1 MQDKKFQYGLEFG
14 SRPADT
20 FEATYQEFIAADITE
35 AQTHLP
41 ELPESERRGLTLETL
56 RHFHCGYLDKWQH
69 PKSRAE
75 FVCGLYTKRNDQLAE
90 EIKTLPPPSERII
103 IPTSPRHFNAAAT
116 PSERIRIEKAY
127 YKQHA
132 GEMEIFCDAD
142 AFNQD
147 FFVVVE
153 GEIDAMS
160 IWQASKGKIPVVAIL
175 GCGNWKKTLNPRLKD
190 LRGKKIILL
199 LDGDAAGRKAAQE
212 LRDELIGRGFVTA
225 TGFLY
230 DALPKQYR
238 NDWCGNSTKIDAND
252 ILKARNGGG
261 VYLNGL
267 CENIISRA
275 DFSLAVAR
283 IKEIEQIRAEN
294 ATLPDPEIPMRAI
307 GNNQRSMTAGKAT
320 VSNGD
325 SFANVSELID
335 RINETITYADLEA
348 KGYLQ
353 HTGKG
358 GARPNGY
365 ICPFCGSGTG
375 ENHSGALGFTATSP
389 TRFKCLSCG
398 QTGNVLTFL
407 SKVYGIDN
415 RGKEFFE
422 LLRRAAEDFRIP
434 YEPRQEGGY
443 SAMHTTEDII
453 ADIQNRCEWKR
464 DNRGNRISIRP
475 TQANLDL
482 IFEEDPNLRGL
493 VGYNQFQDTYSFL
506 KKAPWHSDNNFAG
519 GQWRDADT
527 AELRGYIRRN
537 YAELKDKEGIEDA
550 VVHFANLNAFHP
562 VKQYFYNLP
571 RWDGTKRAENLFID
585 FLDAD
590 DTHQTREV
598 TLNWLLAA
606 VARIFRP
613 GCRYQTALVLH
624 GNQGIGKSYILER
637 IGGQW
642 YSAMV
647 DNVSD
652 PHALDAL
659 PNIWIGE
666 FKEMAAMRKSDVNQ
680 IKSFLERGAD
690 NRRKPYERHATNTP
704 RHCVFGITV
713 NDDGFLRDQTGNRRF
728 LIIHCNRPKFS
739 YVEGLTDRYIAQLWA
754 EVFQIFNAELKDL
767 NETELGKRLELRPE
781 TKIAME
787 AIAEKYVQDD
797 DMTAEIKAHV
807 DKLIPE
813 QIIWKLLPKDA
824 RRKFFVDGKITIEE
838 DDLNAMFK
846 TKSGK
851 ITPEKQRAFD
861 KAKEL
866 CASVRRVYK
875 STSDGGMPLFLT
887 FYGREQ
893 RQHICAA
900 EIYHE
905 CFANGDK
912 RKQMYRIQE
921 ILSKLDG
928 WQLGDR
934 LQKADP
940 EYPEQRK
947 PYFRVQVADNPL
959 DSTLAAAAELIDE
972 DDLPI

>member
-1 MQDKKFQYGLEFG
+1 MLDINKQDNNAKFKAE
-14 SRPADT
+14 
-20 FEATYQEFIAADITE
+20 YQKLIAADIAE
-35 AQTHLP
+35 AQAHLD
-41 ELPESERRGLTLETL
+41 ELPESQRRGLTLDTL
-56 RHFHCGYLDKWQH
+56 RHFGCGYLPHWTLTKCRAKKNCGTYVKADGT
-69 PKSRAE
+69 PK
-75 FVCGLYTKRNDQLAE
+75 K
-90 EIKTLPPPSERII
+90 LPPSSERII
-103 IPTSPRHFNAAAT
+103 IPTPSMNHFNAVAT
-116 PSERIRIEKAY
+116 PRARRTMNKDY
-127 YKQHA
+127 WKQHA
-132 GEMEIFCDAD
+132 GDMELFCDPDALKAD
-142 AFNQD
+142 TI
-147 FFVVVE
+147 VLVE

-160 IWQASKGKIPVVAIL
+160 IWQATQGKIPVVAIL
-175 GCGNWKKTLNPRLKD
+175 GCNNSSATLGKRLRGDLKGKRFVILLDADAPGKKAAEKFCKD
-190 LRGKKIILL
+190 LRRERVPAVTRYLYDYLPLVDRKPPQAIHVDANELL
-199 LDGDAAGRKAAQE
+199 QYHGAERLMRTLNSALE
-212 LRDELIGRGFVTA
+212 TA
-225 TGFLY
+225 TADL
-230 DALPKQYR
+230 DKVAA
-238 NDWCGNSTKIDAND
+238 KIDAEIAAAGTEDAAANLKVVTTARATREPKAQVHVINQGDNISND
-252 ILKARNGGG
+252 DARRIIADITKNYVHARNLDRGDWFKTGCVMKRYG
-261 VYLNGL
+261 FDLD
-267 CENIISRA
+267 
-275 DFSLAVAR
+275 DFDKWSNDGDPRYSAESCANQWQDMWTA
-283 IKEIEQIRAEN
+283 EQ
-294 ATLPDPEIPMRAI
+294 
-307 GNNQRSMTAGKAT
+307 AGDRGHKLGT
-320 VSNGD
+320 
-325 SFANVSELID
+325 LID
-335 RINETITYADLEA
+335 IA
-348 KGYLQ
+348 KKFGYNPPPMGR
-353 HTGKG
+353 H
-358 GARPNGY
+358 N
-365 ICPFCGSGTG
+365 
-375 ENHSGALGFTATSP
+375 
-389 TRFKCLSCG
+389 
-398 QTGNVLTFL
+398 
-407 SKVYGIDN
+407 
-415 RGKEFFE
+415 
-422 LLRRAAEDFRIP
+422 
-434 YEPRQEGGY
+434 
-443 SAMHTTEDII
+443 TEDII

-464 DNRGNRISIRP
+464 DNRGNLISIRP

-537 YAELKDKEGIEDA
+537 YAELKDKEGIEDT
-550 VVHFANLNAFHP
+550 VVHFANQNAFHP
-562 VKQYFYNLP
+562 VKQYFHNLP
-571 RWDGTKRAENLFID
+571 RWDGKKRAENLFIK

-590 DTHQTREV
+590 DTPQTREV

-666 FKEMAAMRKSDVNQ
+666 FKEMAAMRKEDVNQ

-713 NDDGFLRDQTGNRRF
+713 NDEGFLRDQTGNRRF
-728 LIIHCNRPKFS
+728 LVIHCNRPKFS
-739 YVEGLTDRYIAQLWA
+739 YVEGLTDEYIAQLWA
-754 EVFQIFNAELKDL
+754 EVYQIFNAELKDL

-797 DMTAEIKAHV
+797 EMTAEIKAHLE
-807 DKLIPE
+807 KSIPE

-824 RRKFFVDGKITIEE
+824 RKKFFAEGKITIEE
-838 DDLNAMFK
+838 GDLDAMFK

-851 ITPEKQRAFD
+851 ITPEKQEAFD
-861 KAKEL
+861 KAKEV
-866 CASVRRVYK
+866 CASVRRVLK
-875 STSDGGMPLFLT
+875 TTSDGQMPLFLT

-893 RQHICAA
+893 RNHICAA

-934 LQKADP
+934 NELRRVDP

-947 PYFRVQVADNPL
+947 PYFRVQVADKPL
-959 DSTLAAAAELIDE
+959 DPTIATAAEFIDE

>member
-1 MQDKKFQYGLEFG
+1 MNNINKQARIDAAEKFFNLLFGAVNDADKFG
-14 SRPADT
+14 YLWTKQEKGEEIIKATYPFKVATPAARHDMAVKAIELNDAGDNVYIGVNLGDNPPADGKRYHKEQVT
-20 FEATYQEFIAADITE
+20 LQTATIADIDIEGGAHVSKADKVYPPNFDTARAFLPFKPSILVDSGFGLHPYCLYQEPITITTDNR
-35 AQTHLP
+35 QD
-41 ELPESERRGLTLETL
+41 
-56 RHFHCGYLDKWQH
+56 C
-69 PKSRAE
+69 
-75 FVCGLYTKRNDQLAE
+75 TKRNQNFISVIRSRAGVFSRAVDGVGDLSRVLRVPGTYNYKCGRENAPMCHVVE
-90 EIKTLPPPSERII
+90 VNDVRFMPASLDDALKPFLPKPATLPRQEERKSARRTFSDGDE
-103 IPTSPRHFNAAAT
+103 PTT
-116 PSERIRIEKAY
+116 LERL
-127 YKQHA
+127 
-132 GEMEIFCDAD
+132 
-142 AFNQD
+142 
-147 FFVVVE
+147 
-153 GEIDAMS
+153 DAMLAVIPPADLS
-160 IWQASKGKIPVVAIL
+160 YDEWLNIGMAIHNEGGDVGIW
-175 GCGNWKKTLNPRLKD
+175 
-190 LRGKKIILL
+190 
-199 LDGDAAGRKAAQE
+199 E
-212 LRDELIGRGFVTA
+212 
-225 TGFLY
+225 
-230 DALPKQYR
+230 
-238 NDWCGNSTKIDAND
+238 DW
-252 ILKARNGGG
+252 
-261 VYLNGL
+261 
-267 CENIISRA
+267 SRA
-275 DFSLAVAR
+275 DERF
-283 IKEIEQIRAEN
+283 K
-294 ATLPDPEIPMRAI
+294 
-307 GNNQRSMTAGKAT
+307 AGECERK
-320 VSNGD
+320 
-325 SFANVSELID
+325 FA
-335 RINETITYADLEA
+335 
-348 KGYLQ
+348 
-353 HTGKG
+353 
-358 GARPNGY
+358 
-365 ICPFCGSGTG
+365 
-375 ENHSGALGFTATSP
+375 GFTRNGLTIATIHEIAKRFGYSEKDFQREWHAERRQVTKS
-389 TRFKCLSCG
+389 TR
-398 QTGNVLTFL
+398 
-407 SKVYGIDN
+407 
-415 RGKEFFE
+415 RH
-422 LLRRAAEDFRIP
+422 
-434 YEPRQEGGY
+434 EPRQGGGY
-443 SAMHTTEDII
+443 SAMHSTTDII

-537 YAELKDKEGIEDA
+537 YAELKDKEGIEDT
-550 VVHFANLNAFHP
+550 VVHFANQNAFNP

-571 RWDGTKRAENLFID
+571 RWDGKKRAENLFIK

-590 DTHQTREV
+590 DTPQTREV

-666 FKEMAAMRKSDVNQ
+666 FKEMAAMRKEDVNQ

-704 RHCVFGITV
+704 RHCVFAVTV
-713 NDDGFLRDQTGNRRF
+713 NDEGFLRDQTGNRRF
-728 LIIHCNRPKFS
+728 LVVHCNRPKFS
-739 YVEGLTDRYIAQLWA
+739 YVEGLTDEYIAQLWA
-754 EVFQIFNAELKDL
+754 EVFQIFNTELKDL
-767 NETELGKRLELRPE
+767 NETGLGKRLELRPE

-787 AIAEKYVQDD
+787 LIAEKYVQDD
-797 DMTAEIKAHV
+797 DMTAEIKAHLE
-807 DKLIPE
+807 KSIPE

-838 DDLNAMFK
+838 GDLDAMFK

-851 ITPEKQRAFD
+851 ITPQKQAEFD
-861 KAKEL
+861 AAKVE
-866 CASVRRVYK
+866 CESVRRVLK
-875 STSDGGMPLFLT
+875 TTSDGQMPLFLT

-893 RQHICAA
+893 RNHICAA

-934 LQKADP
+934 NELRRVDP

-947 PYFRVQVADNPL
+947 PYFRVQVADKPF
-959 DSTLAAAAELIDE
+959 DPTIDATAEFIDE